1 MGFSQVQEVL
11 ENYKSAVYEQ
21 DVEKFVSAYTD
32 DVHVYDCWENWEC
45 HGLSEWKGMVTEWFG
60 GLKEEGVLLKTT
72 IEDLAVEE
80 NANLA
85 YVHCNVTYAAHNKSG
100 EKLRQLTNRFTF
112 GLKKESESWYITHE
126 HSSLPI
132 SMETG
137 KGIFNLK

>member
-1 MGFSQVQEVL
+1 MGFSQVQDVL

-21 DVEKFVSAYTD
+21 DVEKFGSAYAD

-45 HGLSEWKGMVTEWFG
+45 HGLSKWKGMVTEWFG

-137 KGIFNLK
+137 KGIFN